1 MLGQKR
7 DTKTSG
13 FKNTRLKAQEIELI
27 EKIHKRYNFWS
38 GADLE
43 EVIQKKNMEK
53 LFELLRMSG
62 EYHDGF
68 K

>member
-7 DTKTSG
+7 NTKTSG
-13 FKNTRLKAQEIELI
+13 YKNTRLKEQEIQLI

-43 EVIQKKNMEK
+43 EVILKKNM
-53 LFELLRMSG
+53 
-62 EYHDGF
+62 
-68 K
+68 